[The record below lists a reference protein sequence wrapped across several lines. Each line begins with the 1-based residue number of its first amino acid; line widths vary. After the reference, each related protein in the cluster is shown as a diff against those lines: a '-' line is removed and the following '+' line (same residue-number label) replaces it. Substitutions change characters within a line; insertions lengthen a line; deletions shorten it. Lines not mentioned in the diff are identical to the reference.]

1 MWGGNQRAKDGGIDV
16 RVKVDHAVELAGY
29 IPWTNTIFQVKAVK
43 AFTAATIMNEMTP
56 EIKDQKPPSRQLLS
70 CISELAQYFGSY
82 IIASTKGDHS
92 DSELRAQLRYL
103 LRNHYIIEKNL
114 ARLAMGGIPFKEYDF
129 GVFTITP
136 GRLRTYAAERAS
148 S

>member
-1 MWGGNQRAKDGGIDV
+1 MWGGNQRAKDGGVDV
-16 RVKVDHAVELAGY
+16 RVKVNHAVELAGY
-29 IPWTNTIFQVKAVK
+29 IPQANTIFQVKAVK

-92 DSELRAQLRYL
+92 DSELGAQLRYL
-103 LRNHYIIEKNL
+103 LRNHYIIEKKL
-114 ARLAMGGIPFKEYDF
+114 GEVSYGWDTFQRI
-129 GVFTITP
+129 
-136 GRLRTYAAERAS
+136 
-148 S
+148 